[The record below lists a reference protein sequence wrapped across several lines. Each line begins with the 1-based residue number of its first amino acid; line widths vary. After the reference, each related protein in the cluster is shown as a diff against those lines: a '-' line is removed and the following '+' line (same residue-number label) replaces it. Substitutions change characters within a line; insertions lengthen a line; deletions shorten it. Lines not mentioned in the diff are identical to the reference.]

1 MTGAPGVDRDGQVEA
16 VDARVSAVL
25 EVLEGR
31 ALDEVAAGWKVD
43 AALLERWVA
52 AFVAAGTSA
61 ITNRPPADQA
71 RQRDRFLA
79 AFAHEVRTPL
89 TVAKGWTTMLADGSL
104 SPEMAKGSLER
115 LHAALDRLTERA
127 LDVELMAAASLG
139 RLTLSPERVAVADL
153 LTEVGGEEIGPV
165 TVEGGEVQVTVDAS
179 LFRRV
184 VRDLWDAAGGT
195 PLPVSRRIE
204 VIEDDPWTQ
213 LRVVREGAP
222 IQPAVLQALFEPFD
236 LNSDGT
242 GVTIGL
248 YLARALTVAHG
259 GTLGVDQDE
268 QQATFWVKIPG
279 RVSL

>member
-1 MTGAPGVDRDGQVEA
+1 MTRA
-16 VDARVSAVL
+16 VDARVSAVR
-25 EVLEGR
+25 EVLRGR
-31 ALDEVAAGWKVD
+31 PLAEVAASWKVD
-43 AALLERWVA
+43 DRLLERWVD
-52 AFVAAGTSA
+52 AFVAAGTA
-61 ITNRPPADQA
+61 EITNRPSPDQA
-71 RQRDRFLA
+71 SRRDRFLA

-139 RLTLSPERVAVADL
+139 RLTLAPERVAVADL
-153 LTEVGGEEIGPV
+153 VTDVGADGAGPA
-165 TVEGGEVQVTVDAS
+165 TVDGGEVQVTVDPV

-184 VRDLWDAAGGT
+184 VRDLWDAAGGM
-195 PLPVSRRIE
+195 PQPVSRRIE
-204 VIEDDPWTQ
+204 VHEDDPWTQ
-213 LRVVREGAP
+213 LRVVREGDP

-259 GTLGVDQDE
+259 GTLGVDQDDH
-268 QQATFWVKIPG
+268 QATFWVKIPG
-279 RVSL
+279 RASPEEDR

>member
-1 MTGAPGVDRDGQVEA
+1 
-16 VDARVSAVL
+16 
-25 EVLEGR
+25 
-31 ALDEVAAGWKVD
+31 VAAGWKVD
-43 AALLERWVA
+43 QALLERWVA
-52 AFVAAGTSA
+52 SFVAAGTSA
-61 ITNRPPADQA
+61 ITNRPAPDQA

-89 TVAKGWTTMLADGSL
+89 TVAKGWTTMLAEGSL
-104 SPEMAKGSLER
+104 SPERARRPLDR

-139 RLTLSPERVAVADL
+139 RLTLTPERVAVAEL
-153 LTEVGGEEIGPV
+153 LTETDAV
-165 TVEGGEVQVTVDAS
+165 TVEGGDVQVTVDKV

-184 VRDLWDAAGGT
+184 VRDLWDAAGG
-195 PLPVSRRIE
+195 PPQPASRRIE
-204 VIEDDPWTQ
+204 VHEDDPWTQ
-213 LRVVREGAP
+213 LRVVRVGDP
-222 IQPAVLQALFEPFD
+222 IEPAVLRALFEPFD

-268 QQATFWVKIPG
+268 HQATFWVKIPG
-279 RVSL
+279 RASPQEDR

>member
-1 MTGAPGVDRDGQVEA
+1 MTRA
-16 VDARVSAVL
+16 VDARVSAVR
-25 EVLEGR
+25 EVLRGR
-31 ALDEVAAGWKVD
+31 PLAEVAATWKVD
-43 AALLERWVA
+43 DRLLERWVD
-52 AFVAAGTSA
+52 AFVAAGTA
-61 ITNRPPADQA
+61 EITNRPSPDQA
-71 RQRDRFLA
+71 SRRDRFLA

-139 RLTLSPERVAVADL
+139 RLTLAPERVAIADL
-153 LTEVGGEEIGPV
+153 LTDVGADGAGPV
-165 TVEGGEVQVTVDAS
+165 TVDGGEVQVTVDPV

-184 VRDLWDAAGGT
+184 VRDLWDAAGGM
-195 PLPVSRRIE
+195 PQPVSRRIE
-204 VIEDDPWTQ
+204 VHEDDLWTQ
-213 LRVVREGAP
+213 LRVVREGDP

-279 RVSL
+279 RVSPQEDR